1 MRTAEVDRWGGC
13 LRAPL
18 NASRVWVLC
27 SQDSGIG
34 APRDS
39 SPGPWGSLNNGV
51 RAAQS
56 RSPELPQRPPRNQ
69 VANVTLKARR
79 SGPFPDRSEPAPFP
93 ATSPISSHPH
103 ASHQPRPRPREGGG
117 ATRPR
122 PKGNLVTPPNSCQNT
137 LKAWSPPNSK
147 QNKSTSKT
155 AKPPS
160 CPTTTLAA
168 GVPRA
173 GTDPQSFP
181 PRKTTEL

>member
-1 MRTAEVDRWGGC
+1 MDKWGGC